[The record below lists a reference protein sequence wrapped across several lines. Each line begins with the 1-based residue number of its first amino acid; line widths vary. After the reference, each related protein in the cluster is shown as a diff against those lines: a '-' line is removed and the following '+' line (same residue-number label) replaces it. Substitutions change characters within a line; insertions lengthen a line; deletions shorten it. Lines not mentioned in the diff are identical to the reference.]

1 MKLIRFDANKL
12 PFMPMEK
19 QVIYFDASPIS
30 MKMSYNIT
38 RIVDQYY
45 DEICYI
51 FAAQGLEFCFLPR
64 ISRTLQLPELLSY
77 FRPDLPPEV
86 QPTYLKTVSA
96 ENLASY
102 FANEEDIDDL
112 PMGFIKYTGQRFGN
126 DYVFSYMP
134 IHGETVEQLFMAVK
148 YYLQFNGEQ
157 SEHNWPYGQGFQSR
171 SSVRT
176 RSMIEE
182 EIVNR
187 SIDAA
192 DFDRPFE
199 VAVYSSAMEEAVPSP
214 IPYASC
220 DIESMLTQA
229 QLLVQRLRE
238 QGVNDLVI
246 EEIFHPTQ
254 RLSRLHVRYS
264 RIFLPDYQNMEIKM
278 TPLPKAVF
286 LLYLKHPEGIRFCDL
301 PDYRDELLHIYAG
314 FSGRDSMDDIRA
326 SIEDVTNPLS
336 NSINEKCS
344 RIRQAFLSKFE
355 DRLARNYYITGPRG
369 ETKKILLPR
378 DLVTWEE

>member
-1 MKLIRFDANKL
+1 
-12 PFMPMEK
+12 
-19 QVIYFDASPIS
+19 
-30 MKMSYNIT
+30 
-38 RIVDQYY
+38 
-45 DEICYI
+45 
-51 FAAQGLEFCFLPR
+51 
-64 ISRTLQLPELLSY
+64 
-77 FRPDLPPEV
+77 
-86 QPTYLKTVSA
+86 
-96 ENLASY
+96 
-102 FANEEDIDDL
+102 
-112 PMGFIKYTGQRFGN
+112 
-126 DYVFSYMP
+126 
-134 IHGETVEQLFMAVK
+134 
-148 YYLQFNGEQ
+148 
-157 SEHNWPYGQGFQSR
+157 
-171 SSVRT
+171 
-176 RSMIEE
+176 
-182 EIVNR
+182 
-187 SIDAA
+187 
-192 DFDRPFE
+192 
-199 VAVYSSAMEEAVPSP
+199 MEEAAPSSIADNP
-214 IPYASC
+214 C

-326 SIEDVTNPLS
+326 SIDDVTNPLS

>member
-12 PFMPMEK
+12 PFQPMEK
-19 QVIYFDASPIS
+19 QVIYFDASPYS
-30 MKMSYNIT
+30 LKMSYGIAV
-38 RIVDQYY
+38 IVDRYY
-45 DEICYI
+45 NEICNM

-77 FRPDLPPEV
+77 FRPDLPPEA

-148 YYLQFNGEQ
+148 YYLQFNSEQ
-157 SEHNWPYGQGFQSR
+157 SDSNRHDERGIQLSR
-171 SSVRT
+171 AARN
-176 RSMIEE
+176 RSIFKNASHCSIEE
-182 EIVNR
+182 ESLCLPSEAALDR
-187 SIDAA
+187 SI
-192 DFDRPFE
+192 
-199 VAVYSSAMEEAVPSP
+199 MEEAAPSSIADDP
-214 IPYASC
+214 C